1 MQQAKETGWVTA
13 FRRRKIAYK
22 QRLQEQ
28 TKQTKRVVNKTSAH
42 F

>member
-13 FRRRKIAYK
+13 FRRRKTADK

-28 TKQTKRVVNKTSAH
+28 TKQTKRVVKTSAH